1 MDAIEK
7 RARELQASCLDEWG
21 HHQEAENVRGGE
33 DLESYELEL
42 RLIGQLLRFGFETG
56 SGREAVALTPPEG
69 YVLVD
74 AKKLGAV
81 RVARLA
87 ILQKQ
92 AEAEQK
98 DEPHDASMWAECAAD
113 LDAIAPRGMIAARP
127 EVKP

>member
-7 RARELQASCLDEWG
+7 RARDLLAAEVDRDAAAMPGVEEVATSIREGGYGDVLFVPTALRAIIAS
-21 HHQEAENVRGGE
+21 
-33 DLESYELEL
+33 
-42 RLIGQLLRFGFETG
+42 
-56 SGREAVALTPPEG
+56 LTPPEG

-92 AEAEQK
+92 AEAEQR

-113 LDAIAPRGMIAARP
+113 LDAIAPRDMQSARP